1 MIRDTVI
8 ERLFALAPLIMGLA
22 WGIGFAFGGY
32 AIDRR
37 FDSTLG
43 LVGLGVLL
51 GASYGATI
59 WVSVWAPFLGL
70 PPAPAMSIPE
80 LRPFESTAAFAI
92 KVASNEAVRISLAEF
107 APLTPDDVRR
117 ISADIT
123 QRGGWLHIPQRGRPG
138 YERYRDVM
146 HQRHWMLRESDAANA
161 RWLCTPIGL
170 RVVRGLATTSPTRA
184 DARQ

>member
-8 ERLFALAPLIMGLA
+8 ERLFALAPIIMGFM

-32 AIDRR
+32 AIARR
-37 FDSTLG
+37 FDYTFG
-43 LVGLGVLL
+43 LIGMGVLL

-59 WVSVWAPFLGL
+59 WVSVWSPFLGL
-70 PPAPAMSIPE
+70 PPAPVNIPE
-80 LRPFESTAAFAI
+80 LRPFEASAFAI
-92 KVASNEAVRISLAEF
+92 KVASNEAVRISLADF

-123 QRGGWLHIPQRGRPG
+123 DRDGWLHIPQRGRPG

-170 RVVRGLATTSPTRA
+170 RVARGLAAHSPIRA
-184 DARQ
+184 SVRR